1 MCMCRERER
10 ERERERYSK
19 KADCSTVV
27 ADMFANYATV
37 ALTLGVFLCVIHVR
51 ASLCNG
57 ND

>member
-1 MCMCRERER
+1 MCRERER
-10 ERERERYSK
+10 ERERNSK